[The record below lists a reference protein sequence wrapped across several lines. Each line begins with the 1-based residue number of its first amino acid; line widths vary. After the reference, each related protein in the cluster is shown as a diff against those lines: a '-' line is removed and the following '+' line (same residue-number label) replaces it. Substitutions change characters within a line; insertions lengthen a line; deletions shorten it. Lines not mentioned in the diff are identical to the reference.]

1 MTLVKFQHR
10 STRIGMFG
18 LAALVTLLPSA
29 TLPAPVEAEVTDAWT
44 TAGGQGGGET
54 PLYMTVINRGGK
66 PDALL
71 RVRCP
76 VAWAAE
82 PRATDRGEG
91 GLASRAVKSIAIP
104 PDATVKLE
112 PGGFHVALLQ
122 LKESLHEGDTFNCAV
137 TFSGGPSEVPVHV
150 RAKAETAHD
159 LK

>member
-1 MTLVKFQHR
+1 MTI
-10 STRIGMFG
+10 RIGLFG
-18 LAALVTLLPSA
+18 LAAVVTLFPGA
-29 TLPAPVEAEVTDAWT
+29 ALPAPAEAEVTDAWT
-44 TAGGQGGGET
+44 TAGGKGGGEAA
-54 PLYMTVINRGGK
+54 LYMTVTNHGGK

-122 LKESLHEGDTFNCAV
+122 LNPSLTPQAP
-137 TFSGGPSEVPVHV
+137 FSVMTLETSCIWLDPSPEP
-150 RAKAETAHD
+150 
-159 LK
+159 LM

>member
-1 MTLVKFQHR
+1 
-10 STRIGMFG
+10 
-18 LAALVTLLPSA
+18 
-29 TLPAPVEAEVTDAWT
+29 
-44 TAGGQGGGET
+44 
-54 PLYMTVINRGGK
+54 MTVTNHGGK

-122 LKESLHEGDTFNCAV
+122 LNPSLTPQAP
-137 TFSGGPSEVPVHV
+137 FSVMTLETSCIWLDPSPEP
-150 RAKAETAHD
+150 
-159 LK
+159 LM